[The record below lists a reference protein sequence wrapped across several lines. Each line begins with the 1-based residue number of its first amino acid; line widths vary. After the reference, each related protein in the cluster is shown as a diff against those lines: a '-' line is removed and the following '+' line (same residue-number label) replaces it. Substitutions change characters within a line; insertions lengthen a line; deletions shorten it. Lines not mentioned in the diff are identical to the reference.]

1 MSISSQPASAVI
13 LKWGSVAVFVFAALL
28 SNPIHAVEFASGEQ
42 VFSRCRACH
51 ALARN
56 RVGPAL
62 CGVVGRKAGSMPEY
76 PYSRAMADWGKV
88 WTENEL
94 SSFLEDP
101 MKARPGTKMGYAGIK
116 NDQERLALIKFLAAA
131 AVNSDL
137 CAADN

>member
-1 MSISSQPASAVI
+1 
-13 LKWGSVAVFVFAALL
+13 
-28 SNPIHAVEFASGEQ
+28 
-42 VFSRCRACH
+42 
-51 ALARN
+51 
-56 RVGPAL
+56 
-62 CGVVGRKAGSMPEY
+62 
-76 PYSRAMADWGKV
+76 MADWGKV

-137 CAADN
+137 CVADN